1 MLEQNISMIQMHL
14 LHLFSVLIQWM
25 MYGNENIDDYN
36 PNRQRKVLIVFVD
49 MIADIMSNKKFQV
62 INKELFINAEN

>member
-49 MIADIMSNKKFQV
+49 CRHY
-62 INKELFINAEN
+62 E

>member
-1 MLEQNISMIQMHL
+1 
-14 LHLFSVLIQWM
+14 

-62 INKELFINAEN
+62 IIKELFINAEN